1 VTDLSASS
9 TVTGTEIAI
18 VGLTGRF
25 PGARDLAEFWHNL
38 SHGIESIR
46 PISDDELRA
55 RGVSEAL
62 WRNPKWVKM
71 SAALEGMELFDA
83 SFFGYTPR
91 EAELL
96 DPQQRIFLECAWE
109 ALEQA
114 GYDPER
120 YTGSIGVFAGAST
133 NTYLLY
139 NLATNPTLLMS
150 LDQMQIDVTNGLDY
164 LATRV
169 SYKLNL
175 KGPSYT
181 LQTACSTSLVAVH
194 VACQSLL
201 NQECDMALAGG
212 VSIHVKHLEGY
223 AYLEGGVVAPDGHCR
238 AFDAQ
243 AAGTVFGS
251 GVGVVVLKRLDEA
264 VKDGD
269 TIYAVIRGSAINND
283 GSDKVGYTAPSV
295 EGQASVITEALAV
308 ADVSAASIQYV
319 EAHGTGTPLGD
330 PIEIRALT
338 KAYCTQ
344 TTALCTCAI
353 GTVKT
358 NIGHLSGAAGV
369 SGLIKTVL
377 ALQHQQLPPSLNFTQ
392 PNPEIDFA
400 HSPFY
405 VNTQLTEWKSNGTPR
420 RAGVSSFGV
429 GGTNAHVILEAA
441 PELEPASAS
450 RPAHLLLLSAKTP
463 QALEAATKNL
473 AQHLTDHPAVN
484 LADVAYTL
492 QLGRQAFA
500 HRRAIVCRTPVQAIQ
515 ALEGQAPAQVYTSIA
530 TSQDRPVV
538 FMFPGGGAQYLDMGR
553 ELYDTEPVFREQ
565 LDRCLDLLNPLLGL
579 DLRAV
584 IYPAKHD
591 HAAAAKQLEQSSLG
605 LPALF
610 AIEYAVAQLW
620 MSWGIRPQAMIGHS
634 LGEYTAACL
643 AGVFSLPEALVL
655 VVERGRLMEDLPTGT
670 MLSVPMSEQ
679 DAQQWLGEELSIAAM
694 NGPMLCT
701 ITGPETAIKQLVQQ
715 LAQKGIDSQRVRIA
729 VASHS
734 PLVTPILE
742 KFQQAVSR
750 LQLTAPNIPY
760 LSNVTGTWITANEAI
775 DPAYWARHLRQPVR
789 FSDGIQEL
797 LRTPASVMLE
807 VGPGRTMST
816 LTKAHL
822 SHPASRIILSSLRHP
837 QDAQPD
843 TNFLLATLGRLWQAG
858 VTIDWEKYYQPERRR
873 RVALPTYPFE
883 RRRYWIE
890 PGQIGTAGLT
900 ASATSINTQTADV
913 STPQLTLHE
922 RPSLPNTYVAPRTA
936 LESQIAATWQQ
947 VLGIEQVGL
956 HDNFFDL
963 GGHSLLATQ
972 LRNQLYETFKVDFPI
987 RSLFEN
993 ATVAG
998 VAALIESAQ
1007 QQATAQDERPIAE
1020 RLRTA
1025 FPTERAAVLDT
1036 YVRQK
1041 VAHALNRPI
1050 DQLPPDGDLSAFNLD
1065 LLAVDLMWD
1074 LKQDFKLQF
1083 YPHEFSAHPQLS
1095 DLARYLLAQIDRMAD
1110 LAQLATPL
1118 ALSAYPLKP
1127 YRKQNAVRA
1136 AAIRSGAKNKP
1147 MVFLHSSPRAG
1158 STLLRVMLA
1167 GHPDLFCPPEL
1178 NLLFFEDMQ
1187 EWQHNIGFGHE
1198 LEWTSAG
1205 VQWAFMELQ
1214 GLESEAGQAF
1224 VDDLVQRNESA
1235 QQVYA
1240 RLQALAGPRLLV
1252 DKTPTYAMDL
1262 TTLQRAEE
1270 LFVGAKY
1277 IYLFRHPYPVMDSL
1291 LRIRLDQ
1298 LFGPS
1303 LFEQEQVDPFVVA
1316 ETVWAMANRNLL
1328 SFFDQIGHDRCHW
1341 VRYEDLVS
1349 QPEQVMSDLCRFLE
1363 IPFHPGVLQPYDGR
1377 RERMIGGLGDPNIL
1391 QHNRIESKLGEAWQK
1406 IKWPRPLDASTQVL
1420 IKRLG
1425 YALPDPVPPIE
1436 TTALPDV
1443 NQLTDDQVR
1452 AMLENLLSTSEGR

>member
-1 VTDLSASS
+1 MSNEQLT
-9 TVTGTEIAI
+9 TTGTEIAI
-18 VGLTGRF
+18 IGLTGRF
-25 PGARDLAEFWHNL
+25 PGARNIDQFWHNL
-38 SHGIESIR
+38 SHGVESIR
-46 PISDDELRA
+46 PIGDEELQA
-55 RGVSEAL
+55 RGVSESV
-62 WRNPKWVKM
+62 RRDPKWIKM
-71 SAALEGMELFDA
+71 SAALDDMELFDPA
-83 SFFGYTPR
+83 FFGYTPR

-96 DPQQRIFLECAWE
+96 DPQQRIFLECAWQ

-114 GYDPER
+114 GYDPEK
-120 YTGSIGVFAGAST
+120 YPGAIGVFAGAST

-139 NLATNPTLLMS
+139 NLATNPALLMS

-212 VSIHVKHLEGY
+212 VSIHVKHPEGY

-251 GVGVVVLKRLDEA
+251 GSGIVVLKRLEEA
-264 VKDGD
+264 LADGD

-295 EGQASVITEALAV
+295 EGQASVIAEALAV
-308 ADVSAASIQYV
+308 ADVPAASIQYV

-338 KAYCTQ
+338 KAYRTPP
-344 TTALCTCAI
+344 TSARTCAI
-353 GTVKT
+353 GAVKT

-377 ALQHQQLPPSLNFTQ
+377 ALQHRQLPPSLNYTQ

-400 HSPFY
+400 HSPFF
-405 VNTQLTEWKSNGTPR
+405 VNTQLSEWKSNGTPR

-429 GGTNAHVILEAA
+429 GGTNAHVILEEA
-441 PELEPASAS
+441 PQSELDRVS
-450 RPAHLLLLSAKTP
+450 RPAQLLLLSAKTP
-463 QALEAATKNL
+463 AALETATQNL
-473 AQHLTDHPAVN
+473 AQYLNDHPTVN
-484 LADVAYTL
+484 LADAAYTL
-492 QLGRQAFA
+492 KVGRQAFA
-500 HRRAIVCRTPVQAIQ
+500 QRRAIVCRTRAEALA
-515 ALEGQAPAQVYTSIA
+515 ALEGRTPARSHSSSVTV
-530 TSQDRPVV
+530 QDRPVV
-538 FMFPGGGAQYLDMGR
+538 FMFPGGGAHYVNMGR
-553 ELYDTEPVFREQ
+553 ELYEAEPIFREQ
-565 LDRCLDLLNPLLGL
+565 LDHCLDLLKPLLKI
-579 DLRAV
+579 DLRTV
-584 IYPAKHD
+584 LYPAEPD
-591 HAAAAKQLEQSSLG
+591 RADAARQLERSSLG

-610 AIEYAVAQLW
+610 AVEYTMAQFW
-620 MSWGIRPQAMIGHS
+620 MSIGIQPQALIGHS
-634 LGEYTAACL
+634 LGEYVAACL
-643 AGVFSLPEALVL
+643 AGVFTLPDALALVT
-655 VVERGRLMEDLPTGT
+655 ERGRLMEELRGGS
-670 MLSVPMSEQ
+670 MLSVGLSEAQ
-679 DAQQWLGEELSIAAM
+679 AQQLLNNELTIAAV
-694 NGPMLCT
+694 NGPALCT
-701 ITGPETAIKQLVQQ
+701 IAGPEQAIEQ
-715 LAQKGIDSQRVRIA
+715 LAQQLTTQGIDSQRVRIA

-734 PLVTPILE
+734 PLVTPILDR
-742 KFQQAVSR
+742 FRQFVA
-750 LQLTAPNIPY
+750 QLHLNAPRIPY
-760 LSNVTGTWITANEAI
+760 LSNVTGKWITPEEAI
-775 DPAYWARHLRQPVR
+775 DPNYWARHLRQTVR

-797 LRTPASVMLE
+797 LKTPQTVLLE
-807 VGPGRTMST
+807 AGPGRTLST
-816 LTKAHL
+816 LAKTHL
-822 SHPASRIILSSLRHP
+822 NRPTDRIILTSLRHP
-837 QDAQPD
+837 HDEQLDED
-843 TNFLLATLGRLWQAG
+843 FLLTTVGRLWLAG
-858 VTIDWEKYYQPERRR
+858 VTIEWSKFYDCERRR

-890 PGQIGTAGLT
+890 PGQFGSIGQTVMSILSDTPETAM
-900 ASATSINTQTADV
+900 S
-913 STPQLTLHE
+913 QLTLHE
-922 RPSLPNTYVAPRTA
+922 RPNLPNVYVAPRTE
-936 LESQIAATWQQ
+936 LESQIAVTWQQ
-947 VLGIEQVGL
+947 VLGIEHIGL
-956 HDNFFDL
+956 HDNFFEL

-972 LRNQLYETFKVDFPI
+972 LRNQLYETFKIDFPI

-998 VAALIESAQ
+998 VAALIENARLESA
-1007 QQATAQDERPIAE
+1007 AADSKPIAE
-1020 RLRTA
+1020 RLRTV
-1025 FPTERAAVLDT
+1025 FPTERAAVMED
-1036 YVRQK
+1036 YVRRK
-1041 VAHALNRPI
+1041 VAHVLNRPI
-1050 DQLPPDGDLSAFNLD
+1050 DQLPPDGDLSAFNLE

-1083 YPHEFSAHPQLS
+1083 YPHEFVAHPQLP
-1095 DLARYLLAQIDRMAD
+1095 DLARYLLAQIDRMTH

-1118 ALSAYPLKP
+1118 PLSAYPLKP

-1136 AAIRSGAKNKP
+1136 AAVQSGAKNKP

-1187 EWQHNIGFGHE
+1187 EWHQNIGFGHE

-1224 VDDLVQRNESA
+1224 VDALVQRNESA

-1240 RLQALAGPRLLV
+1240 RLQGLMGSRWLV
-1252 DKTPTYAMDL
+1252 DKTPTYAMDP

-1270 LFVGAKY
+1270 MFDDAKY

-1303 LFEQEQVDPFVVA
+1303 LFDQAEVDPFVVA
-1316 ETVWAMANRNLL
+1316 ETVWAIANRNLL
-1328 SFFDQIGHDRCHW
+1328 NFFDRIGPERCRW

-1349 QPEQVMSDLCRFLE
+1349 QPETVMRDLCRFLE
-1363 IPFHPGVLQPYDGR
+1363 IPFHEGVLHPYDGR

-1391 QHNRIESKLGEAWQK
+1391 QHNRIEPRLGEAWK
-1406 IKWPRPLDASTQVL
+1406 NIKWPRSLDASTRQLVM
-1420 IKRLG
+1420 RLG
-1425 YALPDPVPPIE
+1425 YELPAAEPAVNDTITLPVNLDNLSDE
-1436 TTALPDV
+1436 E
-1443 NQLTDDQVR
+1443 VR
-1452 AMLENLLSTSEGR
+1452 RMLEQLKAEENS